1 MSCCITHCL
10 LVFCFLFIFIQI
22 LENSSSLKV
31 CNRVGAV
38 LRRLVLGL
46 LVNEGMTSQDILL
59 LCHGLVSQSLPLL
72 TKRDRYTHTH
82 KLTSKYNHHIISGL
96 ISNYHV

>member
-1 MSCCITHCL
+1 MQK
-10 LVFCFLFIFIQI
+10 VFLKSNNKLNQLDSKSTEFDFQI

-46 LVNEGMTSQDILL
+46 LVNEGMTPQDILL

-72 TKRDRYTHTH
+72 TKRDRYTHTQAH
-82 KLTSKYNHHIISGL
+82 SKKQ
-96 ISNYHV
+96 